1 MRGWNHTVQS
11 TEWIIAQGI
20 LDETHAAAQGADVV
34 LIDRAAHDAV
44 AYFEAGKAFRAET
57 PPRLSNANA
66 F

>member
-1 MRGWNHTVQS
+1 MRGWNYTVQS

-20 LDETHAAAQGADVV
+20 LHVTNAVAQGADIV

-44 AYFEAGKAFRAET
+44 AYFEAAMAFRAET